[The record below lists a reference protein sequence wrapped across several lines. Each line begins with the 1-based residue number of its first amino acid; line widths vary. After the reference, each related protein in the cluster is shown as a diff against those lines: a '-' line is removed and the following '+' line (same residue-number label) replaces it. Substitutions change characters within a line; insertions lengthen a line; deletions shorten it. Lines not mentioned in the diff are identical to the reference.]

1 MQRLKQMD
9 STEKMLKEVRD
20 ALSMDP
26 LLLSDDQMKKLENC
40 NNIARM
46 YGMRTGVKSFLDSID
61 GFLFSET
68 ENE

>member
-1 MQRLKQMD
+1 MERHLQMNNE
-9 STEKMLKEVRD
+9 T
-20 ALSMDP
+20 
-26 LLLSDDQMKKLENC
+26 DQMKKLENC

-68 ENE
+68 GYNNKQL